1 MVVSVWFG
9 LILLILFTAG
19 IIDEWKKGGSA
30 NRMSAT
36 EKDKYLKR
44 VRREAKEDIKNNIR
58 GIQDDTRGFIK
69 FIKDNPL
76 W

>member
-1 MVVSVWFG
+1 
-9 LILLILFTAG
+9 
-19 IIDEWKKGGSA
+19 
-30 NRMSAT
+30 MSAT